1 MAGWKWLVG
10 TLMVLSL
17 GGCRHGGTP
26 ALREEPG
33 SQGVIHEESSEEP
46 EEGVRFKGG
55 TLSTRIWALIGQGQF
70 VEAQALIAEGAAA
83 GLLSQQV
90 AARMLDR
97 IALLNTRLG
106 LIPASLQRAPN
117 FPSQLKDFTLF
128 EIKQM
133 LDKKDF
139 SLATRA
145 QLDMV
150 KKLLQDPDR
159 LMEKMGT
166 VR

>member
-17 GGCRHGGTP
+17 VGCRHGGAT
-26 ALREEPG
+26 ALRDEPG
-33 SQGVIHEESSEEP
+33 RDASGDVP

-139 SLATRA
+139 SLATKA